1 MNLESSD
8 EHFCK
13 GICASTEE
21 NKVEMVSGWIVALGS
36 TWQCMVS
43 KDGKQRRKCSRQ
55 TFSCAL

>member
-21 NKVEMVSGWIVALGS
+21 NKVEMVGGHVVGDL
-36 TWQCMVS
+36 
-43 KDGKQRRKCSRQ
+43 
-55 TFSCAL
+55 